1 MMYEADLWLGADI
14 WLLLAVALLKA
25 LPMPLDFE
33 LMLRWGRL
41 MAWLCELTGFSVE
54 ELVLHEDE
62 DMEGDGDVLNIE
74 FGILFEVMLLAL
86 EKREEQK
93 IVFLFVMRLYKVL
106 T

>member
-1 MMYEADLWLGADI
+1 
-14 WLLLAVALLKA
+14 
-25 LPMPLDFE
+25 
-33 LMLRWGRL
+33 